1 MKDNPIA
8 AWLKEN
14 GRTTE
19 WLAKQVGTKPGWLS
33 SVGNRKRPPSSIL
46 AASLER
52 ITGIPASVWGEGM
65 SLPETKLSAV
75 KADMAAQRWGDA
87 LLKAAKFADLG
98 DEKAHILKAREALLR
113 PVFQRQIGRDPD
125 ALIAAGV
132 AALRRRYGDV

>member
-1 MKDNPIA
+1 
-8 AWLKEN
+8 
-14 GRTTE
+14 
-19 WLAKQVGTKPGWLS
+19 
-33 SVGNRKRPPSSIL
+33 
-46 AASLER
+46 
-52 ITGIPASVWGEGM
+52 M
-65 SLPETKLSAV
+65 SLPATKLSAV

-132 AALRRRYGDV
+132 AALQRRYGDV